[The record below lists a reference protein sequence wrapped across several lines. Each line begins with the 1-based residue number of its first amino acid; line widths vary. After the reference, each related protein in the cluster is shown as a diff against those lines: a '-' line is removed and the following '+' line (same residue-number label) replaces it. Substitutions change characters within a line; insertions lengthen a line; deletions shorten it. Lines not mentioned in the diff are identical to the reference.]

1 MYPGS
6 ATEGIVFLSVLAT
19 HCTCSMCGYDSTLS
33 SSVCYPQIQY
43 VLTQKV
49 FDPREVCEAL
59 HLCNRTS
66 SHHHDDSWGSPLL
79 QHIDKHFESLIR
91 ENERKRKFENKW
103 YLPSSSQ
110 REAETRQ
117 YSAISSHHEQTR
129 SGVKH
134 DGSSN
139 TITFLQ
145 LTDIHFDKKYSEV
158 RPVTKWQ
165 RGEGEGSLGTKH
177 DSCGAIS
184 FPPEPSC
191 HAHDGVACSVV
202 WWLHAHI

>member
-1 MYPGS
+1 M
-6 ATEGIVFLSVLAT
+6 VLT
-19 HCTCSMCGYDSTLS
+19 QPSS
-33 SSVCYPQIQY
+33 SSVCYSQIQY

-66 SHHHDDSWGSPLL
+66 SHHHDNRGSPLL

-91 ENERKRKFENKW
+91 ENERKRKYENKF
-103 YLPSSSQ
+103 YLPSSGQ
-110 REAETRQ
+110 READMRQ
-117 YSAISSHHEQTR
+117 YSAISGHHEQTR
-129 SGVKH
+129 SGMKR

-158 RPVTKWQ
+158 RSVTDRRR
-165 RGEGEGSLGTKH
+165 RG
-177 DSCGAIS
+177 
-184 FPPEPSC
+184 
-191 HAHDGVACSVV
+191 GVTGYKV
-202 WWLHAHI
+202 

>member
-1 MYPGS
+1 MHIMKIRNWEKKCSHPPSTYPGS

-19 HCTCSMCGYDSTLS
+19 HCTCSMYGYDSTLS

-66 SHHHDDSWGSPLL
+66 SRHHDNRGSPLL

-91 ENERKRKFENKW
+91 ENERKRKFENSL

-129 SGVKH
+129 SGVKR

-158 RPVTKWQ
+158 RPVTK
-165 RGEGEGSLGTKH
+165 
-177 DSCGAIS
+177 
-184 FPPEPSC
+184 
-191 HAHDGVACSVV
+191 
-202 WWLHAHI
+202 